1 MAAAMTTLTST
12 ELVLRA
18 QGRDSTAFG
27 ELVRRH
33 QASVYAAAL
42 EKLRDPSEAQETAHE
57 AFVKAFTKLGQL
69 REPAA
74 FVGWV
79 RRIAVRLALNRLTR
93 RKLNQAEEGVFE
105 GVTSFGPTPLEA
117 ALRAEA
123 RMSIW
128 NGLARLNQLDRDTLV
143 AFYVRG
149 QSIREMAAR
158 FATPEGTI
166 KRRLHVARNR
176 LKAKLEA
183 RDAGTLAR
191 KPRSALI
198 ERELMTI

>member
-1 MAAAMTTLTST
+1 MNALTTL

-18 QGRDSTAFG
+18 QRRDRCAFG

-33 QASVYAAAL
+33 QATVYAAAL
-42 EKLRDPSEAQETAHE
+42 EKLREPGEAQETAHE
-57 AFVKAFTKLGQL
+57 AFVKAFTKLSQL

-79 RRIAVRLALNRLTR
+79 RRIAVRLALNKLTR

-105 GVTSFGPTPLEA
+105 SATSAGPGPLENV
-117 ALRAEA
+117 LRTEA
-123 RMSIW
+123 QVSVW
-128 NGLARLNQLDRDTLV
+128 NGLERLNDLDRETLV

-149 QSIREMAAR
+149 QSIREMAED

-176 LKAKLEA
+176 LKAKLESA
-183 RDAGTLAR
+183 EAGKLAR
-191 KPRSALI
+191 LPRSAQR
-198 ERELMTI
+198 EREMTRI

>member
-1 MAAAMTTLTST
+1 MTLALTT
-12 ELVLRA
+12 AELVLRA
-18 QGRDSTAFG
+18 QRRDRSAFG
-27 ELVRRH
+27 ELTQRH
-33 QASVYAAAL
+33 QATVYAAAL
-42 EKLRDPSEAQETAHE
+42 EKLRDPLEAQEVAHE
-57 AFVKAFTKLGQL
+57 AFVKAFTKLDQL

-105 GVTSFGPTPLEA
+105 GAASAGPSPLEA
-117 ALRAEA
+117 VLRTEA
-123 RMSIW
+123 QATVWS
-128 NGLARLNQLDRDTLV
+128 GLNRLSQLDRDTLV
-143 AFYVRG
+143 EFYVRG
-149 QSIREMAAR
+149 RTIREMADQ

-183 RDAGTLAR
+183 AAAGGLKR
-191 KPRSALI
+191 LPRSALL
-198 ERELMTI
+198 ERELTAL

>member
-1 MAAAMTTLTST
+1 MTKTFTTT

-18 QGRDSTAFG
+18 QARDRTAFG
-27 ELVRRH
+27 ELATRH
-33 QASVYAAAL
+33 QATVYAAAL
-42 EKLRDPSEAQETAHE
+42 EKLRDPSEAQEVAHE
-57 AFVKAFTKLGQL
+57 AFVKAFTKLDQL

-105 GVTSFGPTPLEA
+105 GATAAGPGPLENV
-117 ALRAEA
+117 LRTEA
-123 RMSIW
+123 QATVWS
-128 NGLARLNQLDRDTLV
+128 GLNRLSELDRETLV

-149 QSIREMAAR
+149 QTIREMAED

-183 RDAGTLAR
+183 ADAGQLKR
-191 KPRSALI
+191 LPRSALL
-198 ERELMTI
+198 ERELTAL

>member
-1 MAAAMTTLTST
+1 MTTFTST

-18 QGRDSTAFG
+18 QGRDHTAFG

-33 QASVYAAAL
+33 QATVYAAAL

-57 AFVKAFTKLGQL
+57 AFVKAFTKLDQL

-93 RKLNQAEEGVFE
+93 RKLNQAEDGLFE
-105 GVTSFGPTPLEA
+105 GVTSIGPTPLEA

-123 RMSIW
+123 QMSVW
-128 NGLARLNQLDRDTLV
+128 NGLERLSQLDRDTLV

-149 QSIREMAAR
+149 QTIREMAAK

-183 RDAGTLAR
+183 QDAGKLAR

-198 ERELMTI
+198 ERELSAI